1 LSPTISNAEDTGQL
15 HLKNI
20 SKIDIIIKY
29 NYYYQNNSNFTI
41 FTIKSKVIINN
52 MNKKVLLTGI
62 SGYIGNHCAVALLS
76 HGYSVRGSVRSLS
89 KSNQV
94 IEAIKKEID
103 PKDNLE
109 FCELDLLKDDGW
121 DDAMK
126 GCDFVMHVASP
137 FINIEPKDENEYIR
151 PAVDGT
157 MRALNAAKSAG
168 IKRVVLTSSMVS
180 MLENADKSINVDSES
195 WTNVKAKNV
204 SAYAKS
210 KTLAERAAWDF
221 INAQTDTT
229 PMELSV
235 VNPGPVFGPTLTG
248 DLSGASMGMFKQ
260 MILGKMPMVPQAAIN
275 MSDVRDIA
283 KIHALALENE
293 KANGKRFI
301 VTTEEPFAFQE
312 VAKILKSNGYDKV
325 STRLAP
331 NFLLNFIGNFDR
343 EAKSMRSFIGKT
355 YNGDVSVTMKTFDW
369 NPIPFKKTVLDT
381 AISIESYLN

>member
-1 LSPTISNAEDTGQL
+1 
-15 HLKNI
+15 
-20 SKIDIIIKY
+20 
-29 NYYYQNNSNFTI
+29 
-41 FTIKSKVIINN
+41 

-62 SGYIGNHCAVALLS
+62 SGYIGNHCAVELLKN
-76 HGYSVRGSVRSLS
+76 GYSVRGSVRNLS
-89 KSNQV
+89 KTEQV
-94 IEAIKKEID
+94 INSIKKEVN

-109 FCELDLLKDDGW
+109 FCELNLLSDDGW
-121 DDAMK
+121 DEAVK
-126 GCDFVMHVASP
+126 GCEFVMHVASP

-221 INAQTDTT
+221 INAQTDAT
-229 PMELSV
+229 PMELTV
-235 VNPGPVFGPTLTG
+235 VNPGPVFGPTLSG

-260 MILGKMPMVPQAAIN
+260 MMSGKMPMLPQAAIN

-283 KIHALALENE
+283 RIHALALENE
-293 KANGKRFI
+293 KAN
-301 VTTEEPFAFQE
+301 
-312 VAKILKSNGYDKV
+312 
-325 STRLAP
+325 
-331 NFLLNFIGNFDR
+331 
-343 EAKSMRSFIGKT
+343 
-355 YNGDVSVTMKTFDW
+355 
-369 NPIPFKKTVLDT
+369 
-381 AISIESYLN
+381 